1 MTIRT
6 KMTILFSGIVTL
18 LSLIFCVAIYI
29 STEIH
34 RQTEYKTRLRQEAL
48 TAATILF
55 NEKEVSPD
63 LLKLLTRNQMTVL
76 VQEEIVLFD
85 SNNQIVY
92 QNNPSIKQINKS
104 TIDEIRTNK
113 EKFWHQ
119 DEIEKFGMVFKNKN
133 RDYIIV
139 ASAVDKYGL
148 VKQQNLALLLSVGS
162 FFMIFISAIVGIF
175 FAKGLTIPLQQMI
188 KKIDNITASNL
199 NLRLHLNN
207 EKDEIGQ
214 LSRRFNEM
222 LDRLHK
228 AFMLQRAF
236 VANASHEL
244 RTPLTA
250 ITGQIQVSL
259 LANDNEHDLRLMAE
273 SVLEDVS
280 QLNKLTNN
288 LLDLTSIDTEGIN
301 LKLSFLNFLD
311 VLWQSRA
318 DALKS
323 YPNSQIFISI
333 EESGDHI
340 PEIYANQTLI
350 YTAFLNLIEN
360 GIKFST
366 DETILIKISSTAE
379 QIVMKFQNKTSQ
391 ISESELSS
399 IFEPFVRCSNSKN
412 TQGHGVGLSLTK
424 RIVQIH
430 KGLLTVSILED
441 QTIEFL
447 LKFDLPST
455 ALNIPNN
462 QNNSKVFLM

>member
-92 QNNPSIKQINKS
+92 QNNPSIKPINKS
-104 TIDEIRTNK
+104 IIDEIRTNK

-148 VKQQNLALLLSVGS
+148 EKQQNLALLLSIGS

-199 NLRLHLNN
+199 NLRLYLNN

-214 LSRRFNEM
+214 LSGRFNEM

-228 AFMLQRAF
+228 SFMLQRAF

-259 LANDNEHDLRLMAE
+259 LANDNEHDLRLMAQ

-318 DALKS
+318 DALKN
-323 YPNSQIFISI
+323 YPESQIFISV

-366 DETILIKISSTAE
+366 DETILIKISNTEE

-391 ISESELSS
+391 ISESELSR

-412 TQGHGVGLSLTK
+412 TQGHGVGLSLTQ

-447 LKFDLPST
+447 LKFDSPST
-455 ALNIPNN
+455 ALNNA
-462 QNNSKVFLM
+462 NNSKVFLM

>member
-6 KMTILFSGIVTL
+6 KMTMLFSGIVTL
-18 LSLIFCVAIYI
+18 LSLIFCVVIYF
-29 STEIH
+29 STEIY

-55 NEKEVSPD
+55 NKKEVSPD

-76 VQEEIVLFD
+76 NQEEIVLFD

-92 QNNPSIKQINKS
+92 KNNPLITQINKS
-104 TIDEIRTNK
+104 ILDDIKANK

-119 DEIEKFGMVFKNKN
+119 DETEKFGMVFKNKN
-133 RDYIIV
+133 RDYIII

-148 VKQQNLALLLSVGS
+148 EKQKNLALMLIIGS
-162 FFMIFISAIVGIF
+162 FFIIFISAIVGIF
-175 FAKGLTIPLQQMI
+175 FAKGLTTPLQQMI

-214 LSRRFNEM
+214 LSTRFNEM
-222 LDRLHK
+222 LDRLQK
-228 AFMLQRAF
+228 AFTLQHSF

-259 LANDNEHDLRLMAE
+259 LANDNEQDLRLMAE

-288 LLDLTSIDTEGIN
+288 LLDLTSIDTEDIN
-301 LKLSFLNFLD
+301 LKLSLLNLLD
-311 VLWQSRA
+311 VLWQVRS
-318 DALKS
+318 DMLKNYS
-323 YPNSQIFISI
+323 NCQIFISI
-333 EESGDHI
+333 EESEDHI
-340 PEIYANQTLI
+340 PEIYANEALI
-350 YTAFLNLIEN
+350 YTACLNLIEN
-360 GIKFST
+360 GAKFSV
-366 DETILIKISSTAE
+366 DQIIQIKIGITTE
-379 QIVMKFQNKTSQ
+379 QIVIKFQNKTSQ
-391 ISESELSS
+391 ISERELSS

-412 TQGHGVGLSLTK
+412 TKGHGVGLSLTK

-430 KGLLTVSILED
+430 GGLLTASIIEE

-447 LKFDLPST
+447 LQFNTHSIPSNT
-455 ALNIPNN
+455 P
-462 QNNSKVFLM
+462 SKLV

>member
-92 QNNPSIKQINKS
+92 QNNPSIKPINKS
-104 TIDEIRTNK
+104 IIDEIRTNK

-148 VKQQNLALLLSVGS
+148 EKQQNLALLLSIGS

-188 KKIDNITASNL
+188 KNIDNITASNL
-199 NLRLHLNN
+199 NLRLYLNN

-214 LSRRFNEM
+214 LSGRFNEM

-228 AFMLQRAF
+228 SFMLQRAF

-259 LANDNEHDLRLMAE
+259 LANDNEHDLRLMAQ

-318 DALKS
+318 DALKN
-323 YPNSQIFISI
+323 YPESQIFISV

-366 DETILIKISSTAE
+366 DETILIKISNTAE

-391 ISESELSS
+391 ISESELSR

-412 TQGHGVGLSLTK
+412 TQGHGVGLSLTQ

-447 LKFDLPST
+447 LKFDSPST
-455 ALNIPNN
+455 ALNNANN
-462 QNNSKVFLM
+462 SDNSKVFLM